1 MYTEYYRLSGRPFQ
15 LTPDPRFYFDS
26 QTHRKAMAYLGYGI
40 AQGEG
45 FIIITGDIGAGKTTL
60 VGHLMDTI
68 DRTSL
73 TAARVVTTQVGGD
86 DMLRLVAQSFGL
98 QADGLDKAGL
108 LARVERFLHAQ
119 HAEGR
124 RVLLIVDEAQN
135 LPLSAL
141 EELRMLSNFQIGE
154 RALLQ
159 TFLLGQPEFRETL
172 AGSPDLEQLR
182 QRVIAT
188 HHLSPMQADEVPAYI
203 MHRLRQVGWRGD
215 PAFTDGAYRLL
226 YDYSQGVPR
235 KLNTLAARVLL
246 FGAIEERHEIDE
258 DTVREVVGDLV
269 ADGMSLPSRPP
280 AAAVAAGDGGD
291 NGELAAR
298 VALLERYAGVHGEAL
313 QVLIAMVSDLART
326 EHARAPGKAAA
337 RHDDAA

>member
-1 MYTEYYRLSGRPFQ
+1 MYTDYYRLSGRPFQ

-68 DRTSL
+68 DRTRL

-98 QADGLDKAGL
+98 QTDGLDKAGL

-154 RALLQ
+154 QALLQ

-188 HHLSPMQADEVPAYI
+188 HHLEPMQADEVPAYI
-203 MHRLRQVGWRGD
+203 VHRLRQVGWQND
-215 PAFTDGAYRLL
+215 PTFTDGAYRLL
-226 YDYSQGVPR
+226 YDHSQGVPR

-258 DTVREVVGDLV
+258 ATVREVVGDLAADSMSPAPRPV
-269 ADGMSLPSRPP
+269 APRP
-280 AAAVAAGDGGD
+280 AG
-291 NGELAAR
+291 GEDDLAAR
-298 VALLERYAGVHGEAL
+298 VDLLERYAGVHGEAL
-313 QVLIAMVSDLART
+313 QALIAMVSDLARADD
-326 EHARAPGKAAA
+326 ARPTGKAV
-337 RHDDAA
+337 RRGDAA

>member
-1 MYTEYYRLSGRPFQ
+1 MYTDYYRLSGRPFQ

-26 QTHRKAMAYLGYGI
+26 QTHHKAMAYLGYGI

-68 DRTSL
+68 DRTRL

-98 QADGLDKAGL
+98 QTDGLDKAGL

-141 EELRMLSNFQIGE
+141 EELRMLSNFQLGE

-188 HHLSPMQADEVPAYI
+188 HHLDPMQADEVPAYI
-203 MHRLRQVGWRGD
+203 MHRLRQVGWRDD
-215 PAFTDGAYRLL
+215 PTFTDGAYRLL

-258 DTVREVVGDLV
+258 ATVREVVGDLM
-269 ADGMSLPSRPP
+269 ADGMSLPQRP
-280 AAAVAAGDGGD
+280 AAPAAGDD
-291 NGELAAR
+291 AELSAR

-313 QVLIAMVSDLART
+313 QVLVAMVSDLVRAENART
-326 EHARAPGKAAA
+326 DGKAA
-337 RHDDAA
+337 RRDDAA